1 MLGSW
6 ICEVYDVHVSSMSHR
21 FRKEISKGQGR
32 RGQGT
37 REKINQNLP
46 KLTKTK
52 QNQNPNN
59 QMNARYH
66 LLISV
71 GSLLS
76 TAASFVLPSVGT
88 SATACSMSSMK
99 QTAADMD
106 IISPTTLGPTILS
119 KLVQDAS
126 ITSQSLDMSGI
137 VWLEHLNLVVGDMDV
152 AMKFYVDFMGF
163 SRDSNPKHV
172 NLGQQQFHLAATGE
186 PAQRITGS
194 IGLTVPS
201 LQSIKDRIP
210 HALTDL
216 EGTLFAINDESDDKI
231 ISITCPYGN
240 IFNLYDISIDDDYSS
255 TIDATSQ
262 SNHKMVNMHALG
274 GAYGAHRLAVR
285 LQPGIRYVEM
295 ACPVSTASSIA
306 EFYQTVMKCN
316 QVITTTLDGHRE
328 CAIVGVG
335 PGVHFVFVESS
346 ELTARSLE
354 RMQGVHACIYI
365 PHFESTYHELKIR
378 GLIWTNPRFTHLD
391 TCDTWEEAFASRTLR
406 FKDVLDV
413 KTGDKVLELEHETRP
428 MSHGQYLKVPN
439 YTPN

>member
-1 MLGSW
+1 
-6 ICEVYDVHVSSMSHR
+6 
-21 FRKEISKGQGR
+21 
-32 RGQGT
+32 
-37 REKINQNLP
+37 
-46 KLTKTK
+46 
-52 QNQNPNN
+52 
-59 QMNARYH
+59 MNARYH

-71 GSLLS
+71 GSSLLS
-76 TAASFVLPSVGT
+76 TAASFVLPS
-88 SATACSMSSMK
+88 AACSMSSMK
-99 QTAADMD
+99 QTAADI
-106 IISPTTLGPTILS
+106 IISPTTLGPTALR

-126 ITSQSLDMSGI
+126 ITSQSLDMNGI

-163 SRDSNPKHV
+163 SRDGNPKHV
-172 NLGQQQFHLAATGE
+172 NLGQQQFHLAATGDQ
-186 PAQRITGS
+186 AQRITGS

-201 LQSIKDRIP
+201 LQNIKDRIP
-210 HALTDL
+210 LAQTDL

-231 ISITCPYGN
+231 MKITCPYGN

-255 TIDATSQ
+255 TIDDATTQ
-262 SNHKMVNMHALG
+262 SKQKMVNMHALG
-274 GAYGAHRLAVR
+274 GAYGAHRMAVR
-285 LQPGIRYVEM
+285 GQPGIRYVEIS
-295 ACPVSTASSIA
+295 CPVSTASSIA
-306 EFYQTVMKCN
+306 EFYQTVLKCN
-316 QVITTTLDGHRE
+316 VMTTTLDGHKK

-365 PHFESTYHELKIR
+365 PHFESTYHELKGR

-391 TCDTWEEAFASRTLR
+391 TCDTWEEAYASRTLR